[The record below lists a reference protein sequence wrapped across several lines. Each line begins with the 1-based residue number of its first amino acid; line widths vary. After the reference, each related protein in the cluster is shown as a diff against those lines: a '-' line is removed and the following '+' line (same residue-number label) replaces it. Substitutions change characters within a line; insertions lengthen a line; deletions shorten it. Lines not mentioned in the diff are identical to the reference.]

1 MTVNGRVAKFDSK
14 QLGDTQR
21 VAIEMDSNLPA
32 TVVFK
37 YEEGTEVYTEA
48 KVPLTG
54 AASEGL
60 RILRSR
66 ADQKSLHLMVE
77 GLGGRTYSMKV
88 RGSRVLGE
96 TSGVKISDAGAREQ
110 QVLISFEG
118 PSDTYV
124 RRKIIP
130 VLLHAFSAGHAT
142 LHISKAT
149 SLTACKSLIPGVQA
163 R

>member
-1 MTVNGRVAKFDSK
+1 MTVNGRAAKFDSK

-21 VAIEMDSNLPA
+21 VEIEMDFNLTA

-37 YEEGTEVYTEA
+37 YEEGTEVYAEA
-48 KVPLTG
+48 KAPMPG
-54 AASEGL
+54 AANEGL

-66 ADQKSLHLMVE
+66 ADQKSLWLMVE

-88 RGSRVLGE
+88 RGRRLLGE
-96 TSGVKISDAGAREQ
+96 PNGVKISDTGAREQ

-124 RRKIIP
+124 RREISIP
-130 VLLHAFSAGHAT
+130 LLSG
-142 LHISKAT
+142 K
-149 SLTACKSLIPGVQA
+149 
-163 R
+163 